1 MAQSGNIVELLEAG
15 MRAERLR
22 QKTIASNIAN
32 IETPGYR
39 RLDVRFE
46 ELLAKALKSPDSG
59 KLDQVEPEIYQ
70 PQDTAVRSNG
80 NDVDME
86 SEVGNLVKN
95 SLRYTAYV
103 RLMQKRF
110 TQIEAAI
117 RLGGA

>member
-1 MAQSGNIVELLEAG
+1 MAQSGNIVELLETG

-22 QKTIASNIAN
+22 QQAIASNIAN

-39 RLDVRFE
+39 RLDVKFE
-46 ELLAKALKSPDSG
+46 ELLNKALESPGSTD
-59 KLDQVEPEIYQ
+59 LEEIQPEVYQ
-70 PQDTAVRSNG
+70 PRNTAVRSNG

-86 SEVGNLVKN
+86 TEVGSLVEN

-110 TQIEAAI
+110 TQIEKAI
-117 RLGGA
+117 SLGGA

>member
-15 MRAERLR
+15 MKAERLR
-22 QKTIASNIAN
+22 QKTIASNLAN

-39 RLDVRFE
+39 RLDVKFE
-46 ELLAKALKSPDSG
+46 ELLAKALKSPDAG
-59 KLDQVEPEIYQ
+59 DVNEIEPEIYR
-70 PQDTAVRSNG
+70 PLNTAVRSNG

-86 SEVGNLVKN
+86 TEVGNLVKN

-110 TQIEAAI
+110 TQIEKAI
-117 RLGGA
+117 SLGGA